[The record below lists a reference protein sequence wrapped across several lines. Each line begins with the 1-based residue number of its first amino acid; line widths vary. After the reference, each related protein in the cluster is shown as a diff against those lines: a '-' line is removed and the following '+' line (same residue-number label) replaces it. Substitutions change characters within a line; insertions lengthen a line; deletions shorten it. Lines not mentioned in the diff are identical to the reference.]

1 MTNKQNPMPKRNIY
15 CKISLQLLVF
25 GDFDGSL
32 LIARDNLG
40 WTLTIVKIWDD
51 GMVNGF
57 RVTSF
62 GLDGMVMFL
71 VSNYRSKNPFK
82 SNGLN
87 G

>member
-1 MTNKQNPMPKRNIY
+1 MFGNDEQCLEMTNKQYSMPKRNIF

-32 LIARDNLG
+32 LIVSYNQG

-57 RVTSF
+57 RVTPF
-62 GLDGMVMFL
+62 GLDVFGIQL
-71 VSNYRSKNPFK
+71 SAKQSI
-82 SNGLN
+82 
-87 G
+87 